1 MKRIFVL
8 ITLLAVALSLVSCNK
23 HEPTPKELAINDLT
37 MAKTAIH
44 TKGDVYED
52 TVTTFQDAS
61 VYRNSDQAGS
71 SWFIAFSGGRM
82 AYDSFMLS
90 LYFDSIDKLKVG
102 DALSFNSVRF
112 SFILSSDSNATTHDD
127 YTGRITL
134 AEKRSDYVI
143 LHFEALRF
151 TCSFGEYVT
160 DGYLKCPLFEE
171 YRY

>member
-1 MKRIFVL
+1 MKRLLVL
-8 ITLLAVALSLVSCNK
+8 TAVLAAALLLVSCDK
-23 HEPTPKELAINDLT
+23 HDPTPEELSMNDLT
-37 MAKTAIH
+37 VAKTAIH
-44 TKGDVYED
+44 TKGDIYED
-52 TVTTFQDAS
+52 TETTFRDAS

-71 SWFIAFSGGRM
+71 SWFIAYSGGRM
-82 AYDSFMLS
+82 AYNAFVLS

-102 DALSFNSVRF
+102 DALSFNSVLF
-112 SFILSSDSNATTHDD
+112 SFILSSNINATTHD

-160 DGYLKCPLFEE
+160 DGYLRCPLYEE
-171 YRY
+171 YAR